1 MAKSQVVKADSS
13 VIDSFYITNEGEGLV
28 ITFHSGK
35 TYSYPEATMENY
47 RGLKE
52 SESAGSYFSE
62 HIRPQKSVLI

>member
-1 MAKSQVVKADSS
+1 MAKSPVVKADSS

-35 TYSYPEATMENY
+35 TYSYPEATMEEF
-47 RGLKE
+47 RELME
-52 SESAGSYFSE
+52 AESAGSYFSE

>member
-35 TYSYPEATMENY
+35 TYSYPEATMEEF
-47 RGLKE
+47 RELME
-52 SESAGSYFSE
+52 AESAGSYFSE
-62 HIRPQKSVLI
+62 HIRSQKSVLI

>member
-35 TYSYPEATMENY
+35 TYSYPEATMEEF
-47 RGLKE
+47 RELME
-52 SESAGSYFSE
+52 AESAGSYFNE
-62 HIRPQKSVLI
+62 HIRSQKSVLI

>member
-1 MAKSQVVKADSS
+1 MAKSPVVKADSS

-35 TYSYPEATMENY
+35 TYSYPEATMEEF
-47 RGLKE
+47 RELIE
-52 SESAGSYFSE
+52 AESAGSYFSE